1 MKEFYATHPH
11 LKPSDENADKP
22 LNSRPAPSAATPK
35 PPQPAPKSA
44 NSTPQPPPAKKQP
57 YPTQK
62 EFDQDINALTR
73 KHFFPNIPD
82 EIYKK
87 AMEKK

>member
-1 MKEFYATHPH
+1 
-11 LKPSDENADKP
+11 
-22 LNSRPAPSAATPK
+22 LNSRPVANSATPK
-35 PPQPAPKSA
+35 PLQPAPKSA
-44 NSTPQPPPAKKQP
+44 SNTPQIPPTKKQP

-62 EFDQDINALTR
+62 EFDQDIDALTR

-87 AMEKK
+87 AMKKK